1 MENKNSQEGQLMRD
15 SRVEYYEALSSQLSE
30 KVPELSQPAV
40 DLELSKVS
48 KLPFQPLL
56 IDTTLAEVIAGGVS
70 KTPLTITKEFVTLY
84 STRVKSNLLNP
95 SNNQLISREKEIE
108 IAIRMSEKQER
119 EIWYNYST
127 FCTHFLPP
135 SPTDKKEIT
144 TTYPNNTMTISAIGD
159 AQLPHG
165 SIPRIIVCF
174 LSTESKITGER
185 TVSIGRTIYDFVKN
199 IGYLPSYIKN
209 GTNEQ
214 VMEQLEKLYRTEFS
228 HDYSE
233 SRYLADGTKETYRHQ
248 KSFKIFDEKL
258 SFESVKNNLVQQQ
271 KASVTL
277 SETFFNEIQEHSVP
291 LRLDILKSL
300 KRSPL
305 ALDLYVFISYRSN
318 TGRVIGIKLGE
329 LMNQFP
335 IDYEKW
341 RFKQRLNSA
350 LKLVKAKWPECN
362 ALIKEDTLIIHKTT
376 PSIAAK

>member
-1 MENKNSQEGQLMRD
+1 MRD
-15 SRVEYYEALSSQLSE
+15 CKVEYYEALSARLPE
-30 KVPELSQPAV
+30 KVPELSQAAIN
-40 DLELSKVS
+40 LELSKVS

-56 IDTTLAEVIAGGVS
+56 IDKTLAEVISRSIS
-70 KTPLTITKEFVTLY
+70 KTPLSITKEFVTLY
-84 STRVKSNLLNP
+84 INRIKSNP
-95 SNNQLISREKEIE
+95 VDHADSQLMNREKEIE
-108 IAIRMSEKQER
+108 TAIQMSEKQER
-119 EIWYNYST
+119 HIWYNYST

-159 AQLPHG
+159 AILPFG

-174 LSTESKITGER
+174 LSTESKVTGER

-199 IGYLPSYIKN
+199 IGYLPSYIQN

-214 VMEQLEKLYRTEFS
+214 VMVQLERLYRTEFS

-233 SRYLADGTKETYRHQ
+233 SRYLEDGTKETYRHQ

-258 SFESVKNNLVQQQ
+258 SFESVKDNLVQQQ

-277 SETFFNEIQEHSVP
+277 SETFFNEIQAHSVP
-291 LRLDILKSL
+291 LKLEILKSL

-305 ALDLYVFISYRSN
+305 ALDLYIFISYRSN
-318 TGRVIGIKLGE
+318 TGRVIGIKLSE

-350 LKLVKAKWPECN
+350 LKLVKTKWPECN

-376 PSIAAK
+376 PSITAK